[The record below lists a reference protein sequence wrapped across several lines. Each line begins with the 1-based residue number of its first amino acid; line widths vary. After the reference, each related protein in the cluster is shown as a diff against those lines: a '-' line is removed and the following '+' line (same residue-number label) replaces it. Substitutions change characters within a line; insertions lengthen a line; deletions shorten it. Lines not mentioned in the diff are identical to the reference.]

1 MSNPTAG
8 QLVRR
13 LATAFAISFAL
24 LTASLL
30 TNYATKQLPLLTA
43 RGDPTSIMVEYMLMA
58 VPFTAAM
65 TIPMSVLVAVLW
77 VFTRLGKDG
86 TLAAARSERHGIR
99 RLVTPLLRAA
109 AVVAALTLV
118 MNDQILPRANAR
130 LSALQSGVATH
141 QRGDREMTIW
151 ELRAEARNARAND
164 GPDGLVRAVALDVEI
179 QKKLALAAA
188 CVVLALAGVAL
199 ALLIPSGGVALVI
212 VASWLVFPV
221 YYVGLIAGEALA
233 DRLLVSPFVAMWLAN
248 ALLLP
253 PALLILWRR
262 SRPPRAPRG
271 TEPVPVAG

>member
-24 LTASLL
+24 LTGSLL
-30 TNYATKQLPLLTA
+30 TNYATKQLPLLSA

-109 AVVAALTLV
+109 ALVAALTLV